1 MRSRSSMTLR
11 YHVPLDLGKDKF
23 AVAQKFHNLLET
35 RQFTKGEAADDLASK
50 IANYTGYDYAIPFG
64 QGTHAIFI
72 LARWYRRFGY
82 RRIRAP
88 AFTWPSTYLP
98 FEWCGYRVS
107 FVDIN
112 PETWFADFGDMTKDM
127 EELCIPVD
135 TFGSSWAPTSEGWDF
150 PFVDS
155 AQSLGARWKDT
166 TPNRIISLSG
176 SKIVTSG
183 EGGMLLT
190 QDKELKDF
198 AESHNWF
205 SRMNEMEA
213 ILGLAYLDKLN
224 EILEKKRE
232 IAETY
237 HKVFPQVQ
245 WQSIPYST
253 NNYIVAG
260 LVDAPMN
267 VIVANS
273 GAEFRRYYDTA
284 INESNERTPMA
295 DLDGLPNTKSVAQ
308 RILAFPSWPE
318 MPLERIKEI
327 RV

>member
-1 MRSRSSMTLR
+1 MTLR

-23 AVAQKFHNLLET
+23 AVAQKLHNLLET
-35 RQFTKGEAADDLASK
+35 RQFTNGYHADELAEK
-50 IANYTGYDYAIPFG
+50 IENYTGYDHAIPFG

-72 LARWYRRFGY
+72 LARWYRKLGY

-98 FEWCGYRVS
+98 FEWCSYRVR

-112 PETWFADFGDMTKDM
+112 PETWIADFGDMTPDM
-127 EELCIPVD
+127 DELCIPVD
-135 TFGSSWAPTSEGWDF
+135 TFGSSWAPTSEGWEV

-155 AQSLGARWKDT
+155 AQSLGTRWKDT

-190 QDKELKDF
+190 QDKELRDF
-198 AESHNWF
+198 AESHSWF

-213 ILGLAYLDKLN
+213 ILGLAYFDKLN
-224 EILEKKRE
+224 EILEKKHE

-245 WQSIPYST
+245 WQAIPHST

-267 VIVANS
+267 VILANS

-284 INESNERTPMA
+284 INESNVRTPMA

-308 RILAFPSWPE
+308 RILAFPSWPD

-327 RV
+327 RI

>member
-1 MRSRSSMTLR
+1 MTLR

-23 AVAQKFHNLLET
+23 AVAQKLHNLLET
-35 RQFTKGEAADDLASK
+35 RQFTKGEDADELASK
-50 IANYTGYDYAIPFG
+50 IANYTGYDHAIPFG
-64 QGTHAIFI
+64 QGTHAIFLI
-72 LARWYRRFGY
+72 ARWYRKLGY

-98 FEWCGYRVS
+98 FEWCGYRVG

-112 PETWFADFGDMTKDM
+112 PETWLADFGDIPPQTD
-127 EELCIPVD
+127 ELDIPVD
-135 TFGSSWAPTSEGWDF
+135 TFGSSWDLTSEGWEGTRQ
-150 PFVDS
+150 FVDS

-166 TPNRIISLSG
+166 TPNRIVSLSG

-198 AESHNWF
+198 AESNSWF

-213 ILGLAYLDKLN
+213 ILGLAYFDKLN
-224 EILEKKRE
+224 EILERKKE

-237 HKVFPQVQ
+237 RKVFPQVQ
-245 WQSIPYST
+245 WQVIPHST
-253 NNYIVAG
+253 NWYVVAG
-260 LVDAPMN
+260 LTDAPMN
-267 VIVANS
+267 VILQNS
-273 GAEFRRYYDTA
+273 GVEFRRYFDTA

-308 RILAFPSWPE
+308 RILAFPSFPD
-318 MPLERIKEI
+318 MDIAKIGRASCRER
-327 RV
+327 V

>member
-1 MRSRSSMTLR
+1 MTLR

-23 AVAQKFHNLLET
+23 AVAQKFHNLVET

-50 IANYTGYDYAIPFG
+50 IANYTSYDYAIPFG

-72 LARWYRRFGY
+72 LARWYRKLGY
-82 RRIRAP
+82 RRICAP

-98 FEWCGYRVS
+98 FEWCGYRVR

-112 PETWFADFGDMTKDM
+112 SETWLADFGDIPPQTD
-127 EELCIPVD
+127 ELDIPVD
-135 TFGSSWAPTSEGWDF
+135 TFGSVYPHIGWDEDR
-150 PFVDS
+150 FVDS
-155 AQSLGARWKDT
+155 AQSLGASWPHPEDGM
-166 TPNRIISLSG
+166 PNRIVSLSG

-190 QDKELKDF
+190 QDKELRDF
-198 AESHNWF
+198 AYSHSWF

-213 ILGLAYLDKLN
+213 ILGLAYFDKLN
-224 EILEKKRE
+224 EILEKKKE
-232 IAETY
+232 IAEAY
-237 HKVFPQVQ
+237 RKVFPQVQ
-245 WQSIPYST
+245 WQVIPHST

-267 VIVANS
+267 VILANS
-273 GAEFRRYYDTA
+273 GVEFRRYYDTA

-327 RV
+327 RI